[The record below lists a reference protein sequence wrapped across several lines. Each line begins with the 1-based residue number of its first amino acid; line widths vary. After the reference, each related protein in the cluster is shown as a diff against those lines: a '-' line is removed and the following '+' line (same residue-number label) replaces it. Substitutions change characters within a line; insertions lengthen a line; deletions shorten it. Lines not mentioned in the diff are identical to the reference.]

1 MLDTLIGHQCDC
13 TLSYVKYNWMSR
25 DTNRSDD
32 NVDDSNNVHVKYK
45 VYLDVWKRYDTLH
58 ICNDEMMQA
67 SVFIL

>member
-1 MLDTLIGHQCDC
+1 MVAASDN
-13 TLSYVKYNWMSR
+13 SSS
-25 DTNRSDD
+25 SDD